1 MAMTDEQLEKVIQ
14 ELRQMSQEQLH
25 KVVFES
31 LCRVKAVVP
40 CAVWQFLD
48 SLDSDMYN
56 RH

>member
-1 MAMTDEQLEKVIQ
+1 MTDEQLEKVIQ

-40 CAVWQFLD
+40 CQVWQFLD
-48 SLDSDMYN
+48 SLQEN
-56 RH
+56 

>member
-1 MAMTDEQLEKVIQ
+1 MTDEQLEKVIQ